1 LRRTVFIIL
10 ILITT
15 LRLLAQQTGSIR
27 GRVIEKGK
35 ALEFVNVYVKNQN
48 DTLRIVAGSVS
59 DSLGQFIIEALPPG
73 SYHLTGQ
80 IVGYAP
86 ARINVSVLL
95 AQSVDIGEL
104 ELHADVHIL
113 NSVEVSALRNS
124 IQKTDEGFVINASAN
139 ITQIG
144 GTAADLL
151 KNMPGV
157 LVDSE
162 GELTLRGKTPL
173 TLINGRVSGITGV
186 DRSAQLQR
194 IPASNIERIEII
206 NNPSAKYDAD
216 AEGGIINI
224 ILKKS
229 EGNGTNGAFA
239 VGAGFGDRYRL
250 NASLLVNHKSDKW
263 NFGAGY
269 DNWYTTRT
277 RTVTGDRI
285 NYDIPDEYYLT
296 QSRFDERLIFYQNAK
311 ANIDFMPTEKSTI
324 SFEALWAF
332 PGEDNH
338 ETLNN
343 TLEDAER
350 NFTNGRQRYS
360 KEIRRSHTLEWVLN
374 YNKRFNN
381 PDKHLLASIS
391 SSIGNDKEN
400 TDITSQSLSEENEE
414 MNDFFLQRTHTYEN
428 SSLTNIAFDYTQP
441 FKSKGLIE
449 TGYNTI
455 LRFLN
460 SDFERAS
467 EMSGDYVIDPL
478 NTNIFEFNEQI
489 HAVYAQYTG
498 WTGEKSLP
506 RWKYSFGLR
515 AEQVL
520 NEGSTQD
527 RTTDF
532 ENDYFNLFPSANLF
546 YYTKKQNNVKLS
558 YSRRI
563 NRPGLGQLNP
573 FIDITD
579 TLNQH
584 GGNPN
589 LKPELIH
596 SLELGYNH
604 SWNKASLSVIGF
616 YRERNNGIF
625 QYAVLDDN
633 GVALSQ
639 PMNFGKALTQGL
651 EVIASAKLFPPWS
664 INFSYSAYLV
674 RIADEAVTGISKNQ
688 TNWYAKLS
696 NDLALVRNSKLQITG
711 NYTSPST
718 IPQGESIEVYYV
730 DFGFQQKILK
740 GRGRLGLTVTDI
752 FNTQQY
758 GFSTSDYNF
767 QFDRTVKLDTR
778 AIMFTFGYAFGTSLK
793 EKLMEN
799 RFKND

>member
-1 LRRTVFIIL
+1 MTRIVFTIL
-10 ILITT
+10 LMMAS
-15 LRLLAQQTGSIR
+15 LSLLAQQTGSIR
-27 GRVIEKGK
+27 GHVIEKDK

-48 DTLRIVAGSVS
+48 DTSRIVAGSVS

-73 SYHLTGQ
+73 SYLLTGQ
-80 IVGYAP
+80 LVGYAP
-86 ARINVSVLL
+86 KRISVSVSP
-95 AQSVDIGEL
+95 AQSVDIGKFEL
-104 ELHADVHIL
+104 QADVHVL
-113 NSVEVSALRNS
+113 NSVEVTAFRNS
-124 IQKTDEGFVINASAN
+124 IQKTEEGFVINASSN
-139 ITQIG
+139 ITQSG

-162 GELTLRGKTPL
+162 GGLTLRGKTPL

-194 IPASNIERIEII
+194 IPASSIERIEII

-229 EGNGTNGAFA
+229 EDNGTNGAFA
-239 VGAGFGDRYRL
+239 VGAGLGDRYRL
-250 NASLLVNHKSDKW
+250 NASLLLNHKSDKW
-263 NFGAGY
+263 NFGVEY

-277 RTVTGDRI
+277 RKVNGDRI
-285 NYDIPDEYYLT
+285 NYDIADEYYLK
-296 QSRFDERLIFYQNAK
+296 QRRFDERLIFYQNAK
-311 ANIDFMPTEKSTI
+311 ANIDFTPTDKSII

-343 TLEDAER
+343 TLENSQGD
-350 NFTNGRQRYS
+350 FTGGRQRYS
-360 KEIRRSHTLEWVLN
+360 NEIRRSHTLELVLN

-381 PDKHLLASIS
+381 PDKHLVASVS

-400 TDITSQSLSEENEE
+400 TGITSQSLSEDNEE
-414 MNDFFLQRTHTYEN
+414 MNDFFLQRTHTYEKTN
-428 SSLTNIAFDYTQP
+428 LTNIAFDYSQP
-441 FKSKGLIE
+441 INSNGLIE
-449 TGYNTI
+449 TGYKTI

-467 EMSGDYVIDPL
+467 EINGDYVIDPL
-478 NTNIFEFNEQI
+478 NTNVFKFNEQI

-532 ENDYFNLFPSANLF
+532 ENDYFNFFPSANLF

-584 GGNPN
+584 GGNPK
-589 LKPELIH
+589 LKPEFIH
-596 SLELGYNH
+596 SVELGYNH
-604 SWNKASLSVIGF
+604 SWNKTSLSVTGF
-616 YRERNNGIF
+616 YRERNNAIF
-625 QYAVLDDN
+625 QYAALDQN

-639 PMNFGKALTQGL
+639 PVNFGKALTQGV
-651 EVIASAKLFPPWS
+651 EVIASAKLFPFWS
-664 INFSYSAYLV
+664 INFSYSTYV
-674 RIADEAVTGISKNQ
+674 VHIDDETITGISKNQ
-688 TNWYAKLS
+688 TNWYTKLI
-696 NDLALVRNSKLQITG
+696 NDFTLSKNGKVQITG

-730 DFGFQQKILK
+730 DLGFQQKILK
-740 GRGRLGLTVTDI
+740 GKGRLALTVSDI

-767 QFDRTVKLDTR
+767 KFDRTVKLDTR
-778 AIMFTFGYAFGTSLK
+778 AIMLTFGYAFGTSFK